1 MARDLLWR
9 LRLKYEDS
17 RGRCDLCE
25 RQGIVGANIK
35 LVTPSEDGP
44 PPREE
49 QGVAFMLRCADPIVC
64 RRGREGRHRDG

>member
-1 MARDLLWR
+1 MARDPLWR

-25 RQGIVGANIK
+25 RQGIVGADIK
-35 LVTPSEDGP
+35 LVRPSEDGP

-49 QGVAFMLRCADPIVC
+49 QGVAFMLRCFDPAAC
-64 RRGREGRHRDG
+64 RQRWEDRPSDH